1 MHKNALVDRARF
13 RSIMNGGAD
22 GIRALLGTSLEMMDE
37 SLLPAPNLL
46 MSGLDRLAQKLGRV
60 PNLRVDLTNPRDS
73 ERSKRK
79 KEKLERIITSFD
91 SMQNLKGQLPQVARW
106 LPGYGFAVFIIT
118 TKQDA
123 DGNTY
128 PCAELRDPYDCYP
141 GYYGANQMP
150 EELVTVRK
158 VPVNEL
164 VTLYPELKAYY
175 DDPEANKSKE
185 SIKAYTTYAYQDYED
200 GSWENSNDSGGN
212 IIEYMN
218 LEGTYIVHIGSGKIV
233 DFVPNPL
240 KSGPAFVVAKRYSF
254 DQLQGQFDQTI
265 GLMAAMAKINIMS
278 VIAMEDA
285 VFTETN
291 VVGEIE
297 SGQYRKGRFAVNY
310 LTPGS
315 QVVKPVNNLPYQ
327 LFEQVGRIERH
338 LRVVAGYPVQDDA
351 ISPNSFVTGRGLEEL
366 QSGVSLMVREYQ
378 SVLSKALEEVDYKRL
393 ELDEL
398 LFNKTRKPLSGYIR
412 GAAFSENY
420 TPGTDI
426 NKNYKTTRVY
436 GTMAGFDEPQK
447 IITGLQLLQAGIID
461 RQTMQE
467 EMDGLQDLTKI
478 NDRITKE
485 RAERVLFESLLARS
499 QQGDAQAI
507 SAISEIYRNP
517 NKIDDILESFFAEEA
532 QQQQQQQ
539 VAQAQQGAIPG
550 QGPTN
555 IQDVF
560 AQIAAGQSG

>member
-1 MHKNALVDRARF
+1 MLVEDILDRAVYLKNMHDNALVDRHRF
-13 RSIMNGGAD
+13 RAIMNGGAD
-22 GIRALLGTSLEMMDE
+22 GIRALLGTQLDMMDE
-37 SLLPAPNLL
+37 SILPAPNLL

-91 SMQNLKGQLPQVARW
+91 QMQNLKGQLPQVARW
-106 LPGYGFAVFIIT
+106 LPGYGFAVWIIT
-118 TKQDA
+118 TKKDA
-123 DGNTY
+123 DGNLY
-128 PCAELRDPYDCYP
+128 PCAELRDPYDCFP
-141 GYYGANQMP
+141 GYYGANQTP
-150 EELVTVRK
+150 DELVTIRR
-158 VPVNEL
+158 VPVADLIEM
-164 VTLYPELKAYY
+164 YPELNSYFNNK
-175 DDPEANKSKE
+175 DKSKNKSNIRQLNNNMGVEK
-185 SIKAYTTYAYQDYED
+185 
-200 GSWENSNDSGGN
+200 GSWENSDDNGDN
-212 IIEYMN
+212 IVEYMN
-218 LEGTYIVHIGSGKIV
+218 IEGTYIVH
-233 DFVPNPL
+233 PA
-240 KSGPAFVVAKRYSF
+240 SGPAFVVAKRFSF

-378 SVLSKALEEVDYKRL
+378 QILSKALEDVDYKRL
-393 ELDEL
+393 ELDEV
-398 LFNKTRKPLSGYIR
+398 LFAEKRKPLSGYIR

-485 RAERVLFESLLARS
+485 RAERVMFESLLARS
-499 QQGDAQAI
+499 QQGDMQAMA
-507 SAISEIYRNP
+507 AITEIYRNP
-517 NKIDDILESFFAEEA
+517 NKIDNILEDFFSEQAEQQQAAVA
-532 QQQQQQQ
+532 QQQQPG
-539 VAQAQQGAIPG
+539 VVPG
-550 QGPTN
+550 QGPSSV
-555 IQDVF
+555 QDIF
-560 AQIAAGQSG
+560 AQIAAGQ